1 MDKWKA
7 VKLNCQAMKRDQWL
21 NEEQRYFIN

>member
-7 VKLNCQAMKRDQWL
+7 VKLNCQAMKRDQRL
-21 NEEQRYFIN
+21 NEEQRDIL